1 MHIMEGFLPWQWCLV
16 WWIIALPCV
25 MLGIY
30 QLKKVMASDRDAL
43 PLLGVTGGF
52 IFILSSLKLPSVTGS
67 CSHPTGTGLSTISFG
82 PWITALVCAI
92 VLLFQSL
99 FLAHGGLSVLGANIV
114 SMGIVGP
121 LVGYGVYRLLRDT
134 SINIYITVF
143 LVCALADLFTYVM
156 TSIELALAYPAETG
170 GIVSSFILFMGI
182 FAITQIPLAIVEG
195 VVLALVFKYIVALKP
210 DILIRLG
217 IFSKE
222 KIDAARS
229 ESLMVYKYTL
239 EILTVIAIGAFCALF
254 LYTSATM
261 NGAEFAG
268 SDNVGSGL
276 VAELSGIPLEN
287 FQPLIPQWEPP
298 SGEIESAL
306 FALQAAFGGI
316 LVGGVFGYWMG
327 QKKA

>member
-1 MHIMEGFLPWQWCLV
+1 
-16 WWIIALPCV
+16 

-30 QLKKVMASDRDAL
+30 QLKKLLAIDRDAL

-82 PWITALVCAI
+82 PWITALTCAI

-121 LVGYGVYRLLRDT
+121 LVGYGIYRLLRNT

-170 GIVSSFILFMGI
+170 GFVSSFILFMGI

-210 DILIRLG
+210 DILIRLK
-217 IFSKE
+217 IFSE
-222 KIDAARS
+222 KQINAARAD
-229 ESLMVYKYTL
+229 
-239 EILTVIAIGAFCALF
+239 I
-254 LYTSATM
+254 
-261 NGAEFAG
+261 
-268 SDNVGSGL
+268 
-276 VAELSGIPLEN
+276 
-287 FQPLIPQWEPP
+287 
-298 SGEIESAL
+298 
-306 FALQAAFGGI
+306 
-316 LVGGVFGYWMG
+316 
-327 QKKA
+327 